1 MTAGVL
7 SGTEILQAADFDWE
21 SWQAARRAEHALGAR
36 TIWLADNHMTP
47 VCSLSGFLQGSYGD
61 KANAAGSIELT
72 LPGDHPAVPTLLIAD
87 GDGATDP
94 NALLTQW
101 YWIIVETAH
110 YRVTYRLA
118 ELELIQTD
126 TVSSVTVLGE
136 GLWEHLNHLPLWANP
151 GSALAVQLKYA
162 DIRFGDSLRV
172 VKGFMQANLAGQFQ
186 RSVLGSWDMWS
197 PSTWAKIREQDWP
210 IMVNP
215 IHESLTTEWTVLDSR
230 FNMAGETFASTLD
243 AAGLLVTLDL
253 WLPGDEQ
260 PAPSHVTLTK
270 PTIWIDVKPR
280 AFDSSSTGRPTDIIR
295 GIRATISGDQTTKAL
310 VLDDEWF
317 NGENPHAWCVWSADH
332 MHGTEHRL
340 IVRKSTD
347 SHVIVGGRSPQI
359 VNSLIAAGSN
369 ALWQGIGAGVGML
382 FPPLAPLAV
391 AAGAFLGHVQGELL
405 KDKLFAWAQYSSA
418 ARAAAH
424 GPYRYR
430 GIVTPGDGFSLSSL
444 QAGFTGL
451 QSTQGSI
458 GTEFTVGDGQPYV
471 LGRDYLAGD
480 QAGVISHDIVFATY
494 VAEWDVTVTPDGD
507 DVSLGLGDPR
517 LREDPARSLER
528 SVKTLSSAIDR
539 VKTAIP

>member
-1 MTAGVL
+1 MAVEVL
-7 SGTEILQAADFDWE
+7 DTPASFEWE
-21 SWQAARRAEHALGAR
+21 SWQSARAAEHAVGSR
-36 TIWLADNHMTP
+36 TVWLFNNQMVP
-47 VCSLSGFLQGSYGD
+47 VCSMSGFLQGSYGD
-61 KANAAGSIELT
+61 KANAAGALNIT
-72 LPGDHPAVPTLLIAD
+72 LPGDHAAVPTLLMAD
-87 GDGATDP
+87 AAGALDP
-94 NALLTQW
+94 NALLTEW
-101 YWIIVETAH
+101 FWIVVETAH

-136 GLWEHLNHLPLWANP
+136 GLFEHLNHMPLWASP
-151 GSALAVQLKYA
+151 GSALLAQLKYA
-162 DIRFGDSLRV
+162 DVRWGDSLRV
-172 VKGFMQANLAGQFQ
+172 IKQFLHVNLAREFQ
-186 RSVLGSWDMWS
+186 STILTWWDMWS
-197 PSTWAKIREQDWP
+197 PTTWARIREADWP

-215 IHESLTTEWTVLDSR
+215 VHESLTTEWTVLDSR

-243 AAGLLVTLDL
+243 AAGLLVTVEL

-260 PAPSHVTLTK
+260 PAPDHVTLSK
-270 PTIWIDVKPR
+270 PTIWIDVVPR

-310 VLDDEWF
+310 VLDDSWF
-317 NGENPHAWCVWSADH
+317 DGENEHAWCVWSADH

-340 IVRKSTD
+340 IIRKSTD

-369 ALWQGIGAGVGML
+369 ALWQGIGAGVAML
-382 FPPLAPLAV
+382 FPPLAPLAI
-391 AAGAFLGHVQGELL
+391 AAGAFIGHVQGELL
-405 KDKLFAWAQYSSA
+405 KDKLFAWAQYSSRS
-418 ARAAAH
+418 RALAH

-430 GIVTPGDGFSLSSL
+430 GIVTPGDGASLSSL

-451 QSTQGSI
+451 QSTQGSV

-471 LGRDYLAGD
+471 LGRDYIAGD
-480 QAGVISHDIVFATY
+480 QAAVISHSIVFATY

-507 DVSLGLGDPR
+507 DVALGLGDPR
-517 LREDPARSLER
+517 LRESPARSLER
-528 SVKTLSSAIDR
+528 SVQTLSSAIDR